1 MHCHMLCAASSD
13 VQITWARP
21 YSEDR
26 VCSVKIA
33 LLIGRSFTRETAQ
46 ATVDTTNRM
55 EAHRG
60 VSLVVPRGAS
70 RPKHTGTWP
79 LEGGEGMLNVFD
91 TSPTNCS
98 ALALKWSERL
108 KRTLG
113 RTPTLRDVAVL
124 AAQISV
130 GLAQR
135 QGLRR
140 LAVDDVLRDAGAYA
154 SLKHVLTTEANHR
167 CARTMLCLVQPGGLT
182 LTRSLAPAL
191 AQALASTL

>member
-13 VQITWARP
+13 LQITWARP

-98 ALALKWSERL
+98 ALALKWSERSA
-108 KRTLG
+108 RVSGASPWTTCCATLV
-113 RTPTLRDVAVL
+113 RTPPSNT
-124 AAQISV
+124 S
-130 GLAQR
+130 
-135 QGLRR
+135 
-140 LAVDDVLRDAGAYA
+140 
-154 SLKHVLTTEANHR
+154 
-167 CARTMLCLVQPGGLT
+167 
-182 LTRSLAPAL
+182 
-191 AQALASTL
+191 

>member
-1 MHCHMLCAASSD
+1 MLD
-13 VQITWARP
+13 PR
-21 YSEDR
+21 
-26 VCSVKIA
+26 
-33 LLIGRSFTRETAQ
+33 
-46 ATVDTTNRM
+46 
-55 EAHRG
+55 RG
-60 VSLVVPRGAS
+60 VAVAVPRGAA
-70 RPKHTGTWP
+70 RPNHTGPWA
-79 LEGGEGMLNVFD
+79 LEGFDGMLNVFD

-140 LAVDDVLRDAGAYA
+140 LAVDDVLRDAGACG
-154 SLKHVLTTEANHR
+154 SLKHVLPR
-167 CARTMLCLVQPGGLT
+167 G
-182 LTRSLAPAL
+182 
-191 AQALASTL
+191 